1 MDFET
6 EEQQLEA
13 IKKWWKENSN
23 MIIGG
28 IAVGV
33 SAIFGWQY
41 YQDKTIVHTN
51 NASVLYEQV
60 VGNVENL
67 AIVNEQMARVN
78 TLQAE
83 YADTPYAGL
92 GGLLL
97 AKQQMAS
104 SEFVKAQKQLEW
116 VAANAR
122 QDEVKSLAKVRLARL
137 LSNTQQVDRALAI
150 LNEPF
155 PTSFNAIVFELKG
168 DVLILKGEMAQ
179 AKSAYQQAMAASESP
194 SRWLQYKIDDIGM
207 TDQPATTDNS
217 EPSA

>member
-41 YQDKTIVHTN
+41 YQHKTIVHTN

-104 SEFVKAQKQLEW
+104 SEFVKAQQQLEW
-116 VAANAR
+116 VAANAQ

-155 PTSFNAIVFELKG
+155 PASFNAIVFELKG
-168 DVLILKGEMAQ
+168 DVLILKGKMAQ
-179 AKSAYQQAMAASESP
+179 AKSAYQQAMAASQTP

-207 TDQPATTDNS
+207 TDKPATTDNS

>member
-28 IAVGV
+28 IAVGI

-41 YQDKTIVHTN
+41 YQSESIVHAE

-60 VGNVENL
+60 VVSLENPASINDQL
-67 AIVNEQMARVN
+67 VRVN

-83 YADTPYAGL
+83 YSDTPYAGL
-92 GGLLL
+92 AALLL

-104 SEFVKAQKQLEW
+104 GQFVKAQQQLSW
-116 VAANAR
+116 LVTNA
-122 QDEVKSLAKVRLARL
+122 QQEEVKYLAQIRLARL
-137 LSNTQQVDRALAI
+137 LSNQQQIDEALNI
-150 LNEPF
+150 LNESYPD
-155 PTSFNAIVFELKG
+155 SFKSMVYELKG
-168 DVLILKGEMAQ
+168 DVLLLKGDLAK
-179 AKSAYQQAMAASESP
+179 AKSAYQQAMSATTSP
-194 SRWLQYKIDDIGM
+194 GRWLQQKIDDIALPDDM
-207 TDQPATTDNS
+207 TTDS
-217 EPSA
+217 TEPSV